1 MAATPVD
8 PIDSTTPVAPTTPA
22 DAPDY
27 PLTRECPYRAP
38 DGTADLHAA
47 GPLQRVR
54 LYDGRTTWLATGPAE
69 VRALLSDKRMSSRS
83 DFPDYPVLDER
94 HLHMRG
100 TREMA
105 QEEEGGFAGAL
116 FGVDPP
122 EHTRQRQLLIPHFTA
137 RRVAVHGP
145 EIQRIV
151 DERID
156 AMLAQGPP
164 ADLMPAFAAPIPM
177 MVVCAF
183 LGVPYED
190 REHFEKPARDLF
202 DPGRADAAMEELT
215 GYLERLVGERRS
227 DLRNGLLADLL
238 DDRVAGGAMAV
249 GEAVQF
255 AFAIL
260 VAGTVT
266 STSAIALGTL
276 ALLDTPGQYDALR
289 ADPDLIPGAVDEI
302 LRHASLVEQ
311 LARVATEDV
320 EVAGEVVKA
329 GDGLLVSFAA
339 ANLDPSVT
347 SHPGEFDVTRP
358 PDHHFAFG
366 YGLHR
371 CLGHNLAS
379 LELEIVF
386 RSLTERL
393 PGLRPAVP
401 VAEIPAFNDAT
412 VQKLLAFPVT
422 W

>member
-1 MAATPVD
+1 MTATPVD
-8 PIDSTTPVAPTTPA
+8 PTPTG
-22 DAPDY
+22 DLPDY

-38 DGTADLHAA
+38 DGTAGLHAA

-69 VRALLSDKRMSSRS
+69 IRALLSDKRMSSRS
-83 DFPDYPVLDER
+83 GFPDYPVLDER

-105 QEEEGGFAGAL
+105 KEEEGGFAGAL

-122 EHTRQRQLLIPHFTA
+122 EHTRQRQMLLPHFTA
-137 RRVAVHGP
+137 RRIATHRP
-145 EIQRIV
+145 EIERIV
-151 DERID
+151 DERVD
-156 AMLAQGPP
+156 ALLAQGPP
-164 ADLMPAFAAPIPM
+164 ADLMTTFAAPVPM

-190 REHFEKPARDLF
+190 RERFEKPARELF
-202 DPGRADAAMEELT
+202 DPDRADAAMEELT
-215 GYLERLVGERRS
+215 GYLTDLVGDQRAN
-227 DLRNGLLADLL
+227 LREGLLTELL
-238 DDRVAGGAMAV
+238 DSEVAEGRMAP
-249 GEAVQF
+249 GELVQF

-276 ALLDTPGQYDALR
+276 ALLDTPGQYAALVE
-289 ADPDLIPGAVDEI
+289 DETLIPAAVDEI
-302 LRHASLVEQ
+302 LRHTSLVEQ
-311 LARVATEDV
+311 LARVATEDI
-320 EVAGEVVKA
+320 EIAGQVIKA
-329 GDGLLVSFAA
+329 GDGLLVSFAG

-347 SHPGEFDVTRP
+347 GHPGTLDITMP

-371 CLGHNLAS
+371 CLGHNLAQ
-379 LELEIVF
+379 LELRIAF
-386 RSLTERL
+386 RALTKRL
-393 PGLRPAVP
+393 PSLRPAIP

-412 VQKLLAFPVT
+412 VQRLLAFPVT

>member
-1 MAATPVD
+1 MNATD
-8 PIDSTTPVAPTTPA
+8 P
-22 DAPDY
+22 PDY

-38 DGTADLHAA
+38 AGSAALHAA

-54 LYDGRTTWLATGPAE
+54 LYDGRTTWLITGPAE

-105 QEEEGGFAGAL
+105 KEEEGGFAGAL

-122 EHTRQRQLLIPHFTA
+122 EHTRQRQMLIPHFTA
-137 RRVAVHGP
+137 RRISVHRD

-164 ADLMPAFAAPIPM
+164 VDLMPAFAAPIPM
-177 MVVCAF
+177 MVICAF
-183 LGVPYED
+183 LGIPYED
-190 REHFEKPARDLF
+190 REYFEKPARDLF
-202 DPGRADAAMEELT
+202 DPDRADAAMTELT
-215 GYLERLVGERRS
+215 GYLTDLAGERRA
-227 DLRNGLLADLL
+227 DLRDGLLTDLL
-238 DDRVAGGAMAV
+238 DSPVANGKMLID
-249 GEAVQF
+249 ELVQF

-266 STSAIALGTL
+266 STSAIALGIL

-289 ADPDLIPGAVDEI
+289 TDPHLIPGAVDEI
-302 LRHASLVEQ
+302 LRHTSLVEQ
-311 LARVATEDV
+311 LARVATADV
-320 EVAGEVVKA
+320 EVGGQVIRE
-329 GDGLLVSFAA
+329 GDGLLVSFAG

-371 CLGHNLAS
+371 CLGHNLAQ

-393 PGLRPAVP
+393 PALRPAVP

-412 VQKLLAFPVT
+412 VQRLLAFSVT

>member
-1 MAATPVD
+1 MA
-8 PIDSTTPVAPTTPA
+8 
-22 DAPDY
+22 
-27 PLTRECPYRAP
+27 
-38 DGTADLHAA
+38 
-47 GPLQRVR
+47 
-54 LYDGRTTWLATGPAE
+54 
-69 VRALLSDKRMSSRS
+69 K
-83 DFPDYPVLDER
+83 
-94 HLHMRG
+94 
-100 TREMA
+100 
-105 QEEEGGFAGAL
+105 EEEGGFAGAL

-122 EHTRQRQLLIPHFTA
+122 EHTRQRQMLIPRFTV
-137 RRVAVHGP
+137 RRIAAHRP
-145 EIQRIV
+145 EIQHIV

-164 ADLMPAFAAPIPM
+164 VDLMTAFAAPVPM

-183 LGVPYED
+183 LGVPYQD
-190 REHFEKPARDLF
+190 REHFEKPARELF
-202 DPGRADAAMEELT
+202 DPDRADAAMEELT
-215 GYLERLVGERRS
+215 GYLTDLVGERR
-227 DLRNGLLADLL
+227 DGLRDGLLTDLL
-238 DDRVAGGAMAV
+238 ATEVADGEMAV
-249 GEAVQF
+249 DELVQF

-289 ADPDLIPGAVDEI
+289 ADPGLIPGAVDEI
-302 LRHASLVEQ
+302 LRHTSLVEQ

-320 EVAGEVVKA
+320 EVGGQVIRA
-329 GDGLLVSFAA
+329 GDGLLVSFAG

-358 PDHHFAFG
+358 PSHHFAFG

-371 CLGHNLAS
+371 CLGHNLAR

-386 RSLTERL
+386 RALTERL
-393 PGLRPAVP
+393 PSLRPAVP

-412 VQKLLAFPVT
+412 VQRLLAFPVT